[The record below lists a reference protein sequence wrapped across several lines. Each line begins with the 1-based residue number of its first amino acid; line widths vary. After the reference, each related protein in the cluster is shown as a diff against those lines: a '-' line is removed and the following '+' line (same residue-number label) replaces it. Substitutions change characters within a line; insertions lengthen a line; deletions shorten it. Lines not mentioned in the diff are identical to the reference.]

1 MARSNRRKKKTT
13 VQRWRTPRIP
23 RVRINW
29 KALLLPPF
37 VLAGLVL
44 AAPALQRL
52 LDRPVRTLVIEGTF
66 ERVTPIQVEAAL
78 APGLEHGFL
87 SLDLEA
93 LHARLASVPW
103 VDSVHMRRA
112 WPDRLIVRVTEHH
125 AAARWGERGLL
136 DVRGELFAERPPHA
150 FPELPEL
157 EGPEGTEREVAS
169 LYLAL
174 RSRLASAQLAIESL
188 RLDDRGAWHLGLK
201 SGQEIRFG
209 RRDLQARVDRFFGI
223 VAPALAEQF
232 NHVSYVDLRYTNG
245 FAVGWLDDASGTSPQ
260 PASALPPPPRVAA
273 EERIST
279 HG

>member
-1 MARSNRRKKKTT
+1 MARSNRRKRKAP
-13 VQRWRTPRIP
+13 RWRAPRIP
-23 RVRINW
+23 PVRINW
-29 KALLLPPF
+29 KALLLPPL
-37 VLAGLVL
+37 VLAGLAL

-78 APGLEHGFL
+78 APGLERGFL

-93 LHARLASVPW
+93 LHERLASVPW

-112 WPDRLIVRVTEHH
+112 WPDTLIVRVSEHR

-136 DVRGELFAERPPHA
+136 DVRGELFAERAPHA

-169 LYLAL
+169 LYLTL
-174 RSRLASAQLAIESL
+174 RNRLASAQLAIESL
-188 RLDDRGAWHLGLK
+188 RLDERGAWHLGLK
-201 SGQEIRFG
+201 SGQEIRLG
-209 RRDLQARVDRFFGI
+209 RRDLEARVDRFFEV

-232 NHVSYVDLRYTNG
+232 NRVSYVDLRYTNG
-245 FAVGWLDDASGTSPQ
+245 FAVGWLEDSPETTPQ
-260 PASALPPPPRVAA
+260 PASTSSAPSRVAA
-273 EERIST
+273 DERIAT